1 MESDFF
7 HKIHAYTTRPC
18 PKSKTKANDDE
29 PFQSKPTQGADQGVF
44 RPHSFLGTPRGA
56 HPWAE
61 EAPVSSLLDR
71 MAEGGRWWVGDWSE
85 EKQELSGLRCSKK
98 QSPESCPFFFPSFLC
113 SKRPEVPSLP
123 KPPRSKPGLPTDQT
137 QQWSVNCW
145 ACTILQYWWRTENQE
160 CLLVIRW
167 KWEELARGW
176 GNAINRG
183 GQGTGL
189 RGRSSS
195 RPSDG
200 KIGVFPAPLL
210 AASPNF
216 TGSGC
221 SGHQVFTKVGEA
233 FEFLLVDLLHNRF
246 VHECEYW
253 LFRVKSWSKL
263 LKISFGFLWGDKR
276 KHWF

>member
-1 MESDFF
+1 MF
-7 HKIHAYTTRPC
+7 KNRAR
-18 PKSKTKANDDE
+18 
-29 PFQSKPTQGADQGVF
+29 V
-44 RPHSFLGTPRGA
+44 
-56 HPWAE
+56 
-61 EAPVSSLLDR
+61 LL
-71 MAEGGRWWVGDWSE
+71 A
-85 EKQELSGLRCSKK
+85 
-98 QSPESCPFFFPSFLC
+98 FFFPSFLC

-123 KPPRSKPGLPTDQT
+123 KPPRSKARLANRPNSAVV
-137 QQWSVNCW
+137 QWTAEPAQFCSTGETRIKS
-145 ACTILQYWWRTENQE
+145 AFRSSGGSG
-160 CLLVIRW
+160 
-167 KWEELARGW
+167 EELAPGW

-183 GQGTGL
+183 WT
-189 RGRSSS
+189 RDWAPGRSSS

-253 LFRVKSWSKL
+253 LFPGKVLVK
-263 LKISFGFLWGDKR
+263 IIDVSFGFLWGDKR